1 MAKRRVVI
9 TGAAGYVGQ
18 RMFKELS
25 ERWDLVPIDVI
36 AATRSGEKVPGL
48 VVADL
53 TNPDRNQYRQH
64 FRGADAV
71 IHLGYVRAP
80 GMDATTWQENNDAKF
95 WAEHQNVALAYNVY
109 RVALEEGV
117 RRVVVASSNH
127 AADYYERLV
136 WDGRVDMV
144 TPEMPPRSDN
154 WYGWAKAA
162 YELLGFVFATG
173 KVDGRKLEV
182 VQWRIGGPR
191 DDDIEHVKPGDI
203 KVDAPGAR
211 RVPLAR
217 AIRCQQAI
225 RMVETDGHHG
235 RARRAVPD
243 RLRDQRQHAPVLEPG
258 QRQDEDR
265 LRAPGRQPG
274 ELRRRASP
282 PSRAEPRRRDGRRGQ
297 RVRSRREFIGFA
309 IAGRAGGAPCRSGR
323 RRARSSRIGVL
334 LAVRRQSD
342 GPAPSF
348 HVFRD
353 TLRELGHVEGAN
365 VSFEYRWAGGKY
377 DRLPALAAELAQ
389 SKVDVILS
397 AWSTP
402 SALAAKRATATHPG
416 GLRRRR
422 ATRSG
427 SSWSRASRGPGG
439 NVTGSTFLSEETV
452 GKLLQL
458 LKEVVPAGDAASRSC
473 PIRPIPCTSRC

>member
-18 RMFKELS
+18 RMFKELA
-25 ERWDLVPIDVI
+25 ERWDVVPIDVI

-53 TNPDRNQYRQH
+53 TRPNRNEYRRH

-144 TPEMPPRSDN
+144 TPEMSPRSDN

-173 KVDGRKLEV
+173 EVEHGVGGGDGRKLEI

-191 DDDIEHVKPGDI
+191 DTDIDEVKPGDI
-203 KVDAPGAR
+203 KVMHRALGAYLSR
-211 RVPLAR
+211 RDQV
-217 AIRCQQAI
+217 QQAI
-225 RMVETDGHHG
+225 KMVET
-235 RARRAVPD
+235 ANI
-243 RLRDQRQHAPVLEPG
+243 
-258 QRQDEDR
+258 QDEHGIPFLIVYGISGNTHR
-265 LRAPGRQPG
+265 FWSIANAREKIGYAPEDDSQINF
-274 ELRRRASP
+274 ADKI
-282 PSRAEPRRRDGRRGQ
+282 A
-297 RVRSRREFIGFA
+297 A
-309 IAGRAGGAPCRSGR
+309 IARA
-323 RRARSSRIGVL
+323 ARS
-334 LAVRRQSD
+334 
-342 GPAPSF
+342 
-348 HVFRD
+348 
-353 TLRELGHVEGAN
+353 
-365 VSFEYRWAGGKY
+365 
-377 DRLPALAAELAQ
+377 
-389 SKVDVILS
+389 
-397 AWSTP
+397 
-402 SALAAKRATATHPG
+402 
-416 GLRRRR
+416 
-422 ATRSG
+422 
-427 SSWSRASRGPGG
+427 
-439 NVTGSTFLSEETV
+439 
-452 GKLLQL
+452 
-458 LKEVVPAGDAASRSC
+458 ASRSAFDA
-473 PIRPIPCTSRC
+473 RGEST